1 MLQRSTKKTL
11 SRDGPHL
18 LVSFPFLI
26 DWGER
31 AKLFYV
37 LTTTTCAHTLLRAV
51 ALGAEDR
58 ETLTSRSDEKNSE
71 TSKRCDQRRTPSW
84 SPCDR
89 AIRRA
94 HLDKQTN
101 SCQETF
107 PWKFSPSR
115 DKTRPFPLSFNK
127 NKNRKPYHCAKIMLF
142 FSFHLISVC
151 INFVF

>member
-1 MLQRSTKKTL
+1 MLQRSTKKTI
-11 SRDGPHL
+11 SRDDPHL

-37 LTTTTCAHTLLRAV
+37 PTTTTCAHTLLRAV
-51 ALGAEDR
+51 ALGAGDR
-58 ETLTSRSDEKNSE
+58 ETLTSRCDEKNSE

-101 SCQETF
+101 TCQETF
-107 PWKFSPSR
+107 LGKYSPLR
-115 DKTRPFPLSFNK
+115 DKTRPFPFLFTEGKRNNK
-127 NKNRKPYHCAKIMLF
+127 TSSTC
-142 FSFHLISVC
+142 
-151 INFVF
+151 

>member
-11 SRDGPHL
+11 SRDSPHL

-26 DWGER
+26 DWGEL

-107 PWKFSPSR
+107 LWKFSPSR
-115 DKTRPFPLSFNK
+115 DKTQTFPLFMHESK
-127 NKNRKPYHCAKIMLF
+127 KKGKL
-142 FSFHLISVC
+142 
-151 INFVF
+151 

>member
-107 PWKFSPSR
+107 PSR
-115 DKTRPFPLSFNK
+115 DKTRSFPFSFHK
-127 NKNRKPYHCAKIMLF
+127 NKKRKSYHYDKIMLF
-142 FSFHLISVC
+142 FLFI
-151 INFVF
+151 